1 MSISAVIKSH
11 TDEEHFA
18 AEMAEAIKR
27 LNNHIQATPLT
38 AEDVVIDHAKK
49 DAERILNGTTSYTAM
64 APFRNIL
71 SGGNTNPDSSYYGCG
86 EKYYSLY
93 CKTVED
99 IVKAFRPDRT
109 LHVPGWKEHL
119 N

>member
-1 MSISAVIKSH
+1 MSISAAIKSH
-11 TDEEHFA
+11 TDEERFA

-38 AEDVVIDHAKK
+38 AEDVVIDRAQK

-93 CKTVED
+93 CKIVKG
-99 IVKAFRPDRT
+99 IVKASAPSRKLNIPE
-109 LHVPGWKEHL
+109 WKEQL
-119 N
+119 S